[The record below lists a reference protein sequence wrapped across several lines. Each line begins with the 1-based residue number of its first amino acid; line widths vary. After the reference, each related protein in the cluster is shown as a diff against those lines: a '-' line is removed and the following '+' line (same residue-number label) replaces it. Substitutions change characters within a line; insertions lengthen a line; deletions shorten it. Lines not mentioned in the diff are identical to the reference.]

1 MSGATMIALDTNVLL
16 RHLYTADDPNQ
27 SALASALIEE
37 ARGRGET
44 VYLSGI
50 VLCELVWTLRSAFD
64 LPRSDVLAVLQR
76 ILTERQNPAEVA
88 SPALFVIP
96 DWDLVQQAIDDYASG
111 QADFADYLI
120 GRLAHDAGVTTT
132 YTFDQK
138 AAAAPTFKHVRAG

>member
-1 MSGATMIALDTNVLL
+1 MIALDTNVLL

-27 SALASALIEE
+27 SALASALIER
-37 ARGRGET
+37 ARGRDET

-76 ILTERQNPAEVA
+76 ILTERRNPAAEDE

-96 DWDLVQQAIDDYASG
+96 DRDLVQQAVDDYASG

-120 GRLAHDAGVTTT
+120 GRLAHHAGVTTT
-132 YTFDQK
+132 YTFDRK
-138 AAAAPTFKHVRAG
+138 AAAAPTFKHVRPG